1 MRILQLCKKFPF
13 PLKDGESIAV
23 TALSRAMQELGH
35 EVHLLAMNTLKHYY
49 PLQELPAALKHYE
62 DVRAVEVDNRIKP
75 LDAIRHLGRR
85 GSYHI
90 SRFISSGFEAQL
102 VDKLRSQP
110 FDVVQ
115 LETPYLAPYIP
126 AIRKHSKAAIGMRAH
141 NVEFEIWERIISH
154 TRFWPK
160 RWYLRHLTQRLR
172 QYEIRQ
178 LREYDHLAAITR
190 RDLDRFRQ
198 LGFAG
203 PATVTPIGVDSR
215 FYQPDYRSYSRPLSL
230 SFIGSLDWMP
240 NVEGLQWLLDRVW
253 PIVQSR
259 HPKLQLHIAGRNTP
273 SWLLR
278 LNRPGIVVEGEV
290 PDASDFINQHSLMV
304 VPLLSGSGMRAKILE
319 GMVLGKAVL
328 STTVGMEGIGAA
340 HRQEALIA
348 DSPEAF
354 AAQIGYALEQQEKGA
369 LKALGCKARAF
380 VLDRYDSRETAR
392 RLLQS
397 YAELSVEAL

>member
-1 MRILQLCKKFPF
+1 
-13 PLKDGESIAV
+13 
-23 TALSRAMQELGH
+23 MQELGH

-49 PLQELPAALKHYE
+49 PLQELPAELKHYE
-62 DVRAVEVDNRIKP
+62 DVRAVKVDNRIKP

-90 SRFISSGFEAQL
+90 SRFISPAFEAQL
-102 VDKLRSQP
+102 VDTLRAAP

-154 TRFWPK
+154 TQFWPK

-172 QYEIRQ
+172 QYEIQQ

-198 LGFAG
+198 LGFDG

-215 FYQPDYRSYSRPLSL
+215 FYQPDYCSYSRPLSL

-253 PIVQSR
+253 PKVQAR
-259 HPKLQLHIAGRNTP
+259 HPELKLHVAGRNTP
-273 SWLLR
+273 SWLHR

-290 PDASDFINQHSLMV
+290 PDAPAFINQHSLMV

-348 DSPEAF
+348 DTPEAF
-354 AAQIGYALEQQEKGA
+354 ATQIGYALEQQKNGT
-369 LKALGCKARAF
+369 LKTLGRKARAF
-380 VLDRYDSRETAR
+380 VLDRYDSREAAR
-392 RLLQS
+392 ILLQS